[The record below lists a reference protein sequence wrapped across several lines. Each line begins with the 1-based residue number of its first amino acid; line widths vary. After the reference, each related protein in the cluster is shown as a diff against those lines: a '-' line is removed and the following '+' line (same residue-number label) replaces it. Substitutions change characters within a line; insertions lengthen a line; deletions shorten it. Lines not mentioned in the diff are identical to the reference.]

1 MYYQLLF
8 QDCKR
13 DACCQGGHC
22 LKTCFKTNKCD
33 KVSTIGG
40 ITKVSNH
47 QCFEGFCRR
56 RCREDFECHGGRIP
70 FKIFCASWVWNP
82 NSTKWKP
89 SFFQYI
95 MLSSNL
101 PKLLRTSSKITKIW
115 LSKGLNIVS
124 ISDFFC
130 VWKILDY
137 LGVKLL
143 FMKNLKF
150 LIFLHVLFSK
160 NVLNFC
166 QLP

>member
-56 RCREDFECHGGRIP
+56 RCREDFECHGGKIP
-70 FKIFCASWVWNP
+70 FKIFCASWVWNL

-124 ISDFFC
+124 
-130 VWKILDY
+130 
-137 LGVKLL
+137 L
-143 FMKNLKF
+143 FNLF
-150 LIFLHVLFSK
+150 LCEKYCTI
-160 NVLNFC
+160 
-166 QLP
+166 